1 MQKDYKPDGWLGI
14 ILGSKIFVNF
24 TRYEF
29 NECIRRLKVELDAV
43 LKNVKPDEL
52 NLPEKIEKITSIP
65 VGASQTQ
72 ENKHVKQIVD
82 HVAKNNNREVLI
94 NTNIQNK
101 TEYKWTE
108 KEVEEWLKKIDL
120 HPSIVAN
127 IKPCDGKIL
136 FELYLIKKESPEFFY
151 RSLSANFV
159 RKPVLL
165 RDLAIFSNELRKIFS
180 D

>member
-29 NECIRRLKVELDAV
+29 NECIRRLKIELDNV
-43 LKNVKPDEL
+43 LANVKPDEL
-52 NLPEKIEKITSIP
+52 NLPEKIEKVESAQ
-65 VGASQTQ
+65 VKATQ
-72 ENKHVKQIVD
+72 INENKHVKQIFD
-82 HVAKNNNREVLI
+82 HVSKI
-94 NTNIQNK
+94 NKEFTISQNIENK
-101 TEYKWTE
+101 AEYKWTE
-108 KEVEEWLKKIDL
+108 KEVEEGLKKIDV
-120 HPSIVAN
+120 HPSIMAN
-127 IKPCDGKIL
+127 VKPCDGKIL
-136 FELYLIKKESPEFFY
+136 FELFLIKRESPEFFY

-165 RDLAIFSNELRKIFS
+165 RDLAIFSNELRKIFT

>member
-52 NLPEKIEKITSIP
+52 RMPEKIEKVTSVP
-65 VGASQTQ
+65 VGASQTD
-72 ENKHVKQIVD
+72 ENKNLKKTVD
-82 HVAKNNNREVLI
+82 NAFKAKREILI
-94 NTNIQNK
+94 SPNIQNK

-108 KEVEEWLKKIDL
+108 KDVEEWLKKIDV

-136 FELYLIKKESPEFFY
+136 CELYLIKIESPEFFY